1 MSISGL
7 QHGISCPELTS
18 LIRPTPPSPEG
29 FWGSHGGI
37 HEGKHNFIIFNHVF
51 STNLKS
57 SWWAKY
63 RKTKGG
69 QWAGWPASS
78 TSWVWVQLCHPSL
91 IRRVMS
97 PLLALLLGFPKWCVG
112 GYWGVVLDLISPFFF
127 LFGHDHRT
135 DGIHMCGIF
144 LGVCTDFEKPS
155 KMLWGNEGIQHFEIT
170 TDISSLAKP
179 LSYYGPWAQIGLAV
193 NHV

>member
-127 LFGHDHRT
+127 SFWPWSQDRWHSHVRHILRGMHR
-135 DGIHMCGIF
+135 
-144 LGVCTDFEKPS
+144 
-155 KMLWGNEGIQHFEIT
+155 LWEAFQNVVGERRHSTF
-170 TDISSLAKP
+170 
-179 LSYYGPWAQIGLAV
+179 W
-193 NHV
+193 NHYWY